1 MEHSFFSFGIK
12 DTNIE
17 INITPVEFFNVEF
30 PIRYVVMY
38 KLTMIDTKN
47 PLKNNESIIPYYV
60 SNGQTNKLRANMIY
74 PFLCYS
80 DWSNQGICPYYQD
93 SQKKEYH
100 KDKSTLL
107 LKYTIGPNY
116 SHTKL
121 EHMIIEHFIT
131 KDGIEEENNRRK
143 EYAQMETESQH
154 FSIGLPSVMPRLSNF
169 LDFILCILNE
179 NIIHFNPAVDNI
191 RCFRPLENPVDVE
204 YFNMKK
210 CKYLPEKLTPEDDY
224 RFVIITILS
233 RFANLIL
240 KNHFLDNIVLVKLT
254 AKPISKEDFN
264 HYINACNEE
273 YMIKNSISYANIS
286 LEFKIICQ
294 KKINDALSRTKHV
307 DMTQEEMDMVSLSKS
322 MLIFRIRN
330 PFFIYKDHLTTYKM
344 DCSKPGD
351 IENEEMG
358 GISRMD

>member
-38 KLTMIDTKN
+38 KLTLIDTKN
-47 PLKNNESIIPYYV
+47 PLKNKESIIPYYV

-80 DWSNQGICPYYQD
+80 DWSNQGICPYYRD
-93 SQKKEYH
+93 TQKKEYH
-100 KDKSTLL
+100 KDRSTLL

-116 SHTKL
+116 SHTRL
-121 EHMIIEHFIT
+121 ENMIIEHFIS
-131 KDGIEEENNRRK
+131 KDGIDQEDNHRK

-154 FSIGLPSVMPRLSNF
+154 FSRGLPSVMPRLSNF
-169 LDFILCILNE
+169 LDFMLCIINE
-179 NIIHFNPAVDNI
+179 NIIHFNPAIDNI
-191 RCFRPLENPVDVE
+191 RCFRPLENGDDLE
-204 YFNMKK
+204 YINMKK
-210 CKYLPEKLTPEDDY
+210 CKNLPDTLTPEDDY
-224 RFVIITILS
+224 RFVIITILC

-240 KNHFLDNIVLVKLT
+240 KNQFLDNIVLVKLT

-264 HYINACNEE
+264 QYANACNED
-273 YMIKNSISYANIS
+273 YMTKNSTSYANIS

-294 KKINDALSRTKHV
+294 KKIDYVAARTKRV
-307 DMTQEEMDMVSLSKS
+307 DMTQEEMDMVSLSQF
-322 MLIFRIRN
+322 MPIFRIKN
-330 PFFIYKDHLTTYKM
+330 PFFIYKDHLTSYKM
-344 DCSKPGD
+344 DCSKTGELED
-351 IENEEMG
+351 EEMG
-358 GISRMD
+358 GISRME